1 MQSSYKNRETPHNHQ
16 VQSSLIGFIFEPPFT
31 NFDGHCDFVNDIP

>member
-1 MQSSYKNRETPHNHQ
+1 MQSNYKNREIPHNHQ
-16 VQSSLIGFIFEPPFT
+16 MQSSLIGLIFEPLST